1 MTSFDRTYTVK
12 RDGERLD
19 RICKSEL
26 GSERRGTV
34 ESVLKLNPGLAA
46 LGWTLP
52 LGTTIKLPPRPSNE
66 PKRSVVKRIWG
77 ES

>member
-1 MTSFDRTYTVK
+1 MTAFDRLYTVR

-19 RICKSEL
+19 RICRKEL
-26 GSERRGTV
+26 GTERGGTV
-34 ESVLKLNPGLAA
+34 ESVLELNPGLAA

-52 LGTTIKLPPRPSNE
+52 LGTVIKLPPRPTGG
-66 PKRSVVKRIWG
+66 PKRPVVKRIWG

>member
-1 MTSFDRTYTVK
+1 MTSVDRTYTVR

-19 RICKSEL
+19 KICKAEL
-26 GSERRGTV
+26 GTERGGAM

-46 LGWTLP
+46 LGITLP
-52 LGTTIKLPPRPSNE
+52 LGTVIKLPPRPTNE
-66 PKRSVVKRIWG
+66 RSRPVVKRIWG